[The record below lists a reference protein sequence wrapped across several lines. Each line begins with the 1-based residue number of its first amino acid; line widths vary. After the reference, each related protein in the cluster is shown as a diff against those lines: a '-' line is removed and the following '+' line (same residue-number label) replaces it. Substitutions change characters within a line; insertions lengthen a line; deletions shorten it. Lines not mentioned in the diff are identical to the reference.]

1 MKTEMKSFIQKVL
14 QNVEDKLD
22 YKFESDTHRKN
33 MIHYIYFMIVKED
46 DGSILDIPDEH
57 CDRAL
62 YELCE
67 NLYKEIQ
74 KKKKISKIIY
84 NIEDEMIQEA
94 FYY

>member
-1 MKTEMKSFIQKVL
+1 MKSFIQKVL

-22 YKFESDTHRKN
+22 YKFESDTHREN

-57 CDRAL
+57 CDRTL

-67 NLYKEIQ
+67 SLYKYIQ
-74 KKKKISKIIY
+74 KKKNIY
-84 NIEDEMIQEA
+84 NIEDEIIREA
-94 FYY
+94 FSS